1 MVQITFESHKWTNVY
16 YFSKC
21 VQRYNYCKFYYF
33 HCDMGVK
40 QGETV
45 YPFMFATFLS
55 DLQMF
60 FEDANL
66 NGLETV

>member
-1 MVQITFESHKWTNVY
+1 
-16 YFSKC
+16 
-21 VQRYNYCKFYYF
+21 
-33 HCDMGVK
+33 MGVK